1 MSERQT
7 AVPHLMHIHP
17 QGELLGKWKNLTI
30 FCVLY
35 LLLPPFYGHYA
46 GQPEPAL
53 AGTPSEELKDF
64 VGAVLLPTCPC

>member
-1 MSERQT
+1 MEKD
-7 AVPHLMHIHP
+7 I
-17 QGELLGKWKNLTI
+17 TI

-53 AGTPSEELKDF
+53 AGTPVKNEGFCWSSF
-64 VGAVLLPTCPC
+64 TARMTLLIATSAFGLGRRC